1 MEDQNVIEH
10 LFDVERQA
18 AELMAD
24 AQKEYDKRI
33 GAVREKAN
41 TLYKESYEKIVK
53 EEEENLASECAKCDS
68 EYNLA
73 VESYRAE
80 VGSWNQNKEAFN
92 SLLTELLFNK

>member
-1 MEDQNVIEH
+1 MEDKNVIEH

-33 GAVREKAN
+33 AAVREKAN

-53 EEEENLASECAKCDS
+53 EEEEKFSSECKKCDS
-68 EYNLA
+68 EYNSA
-73 VESYRAE
+73 IESYRAE
-80 VGSWNQNKEAFN
+80 VASWKQNKEAFN
-92 SLLTELLFNK
+92 TLLGELLFSK